1 MCVLLHYFEIQSAF
15 MSDQNH
21 HLDTLH
27 DIKQMMERSSRFIS
41 LSGLSGIAAG
51 ICALIGA
58 WFAHGIIDGN
68 RLSVANLKHV
78 TRRSNDTITLKDWMG
93 NSLVQ
98 IAIITFIASLVLAFI
113 FTYLRSKKTNTPI
126 WGHTA
131 KRLMINVMVPM
142 IAGGIYLLKL
152 IENEAYGYIAPG
164 CLIFYGLA
172 VLNASK
178 YTLSETRLLGY
189 SEILLG
195 IISLW
200 FIEYGIYFWA
210 IGFGVLHIFYGALM
224 WWKYE
229 RSSA

>member
-1 MCVLLHYFEIQSAF
+1 

-21 HLDTLH
+21 HLNTLQ

-58 WFAHGIIDGN
+58 WFAHGIIDNN
-68 RLSVANLKHV
+68 RSSIANLKTIHHNDD
-78 TRRSNDTITLKDWMG
+78 SNISLAAYMG
-93 NSLVQ
+93 NALMQ
-98 IAIITFIASLVLAFI
+98 IAALTFLAALVLAFA
-113 FTYLRSKKTNTPI
+113 FTYLRSRKTNTPI
-126 WGHTA
+126 WGSTA
-131 KRLMINVMVPM
+131 RRVMINVAIPM
-142 IAGGIYLLKL
+142 IVGGIYLLKL

-178 YTLSETRLLGY
+178 YTLPELRYLSFGLL
-189 SEILLG
+189 LLG
-195 IISLW
+195 IINLW
-200 FIEYGIYFWA
+200 YVGYGIYFWA
-210 IGFGVLHIFYGALM
+210 MGFGVLHIIYGAIM

>member
-1 MCVLLHYFEIQSAF
+1 

-21 HLDTLH
+21 HLNTLQ

-58 WFAHGIIDGN
+58 WFAHGIIDNN
-68 RLSVANLKHV
+68 RSSIANLKTIHH
-78 TRRSNDTITLKDWMG
+78 NDDSTISLAAYMG
-93 NSLVQ
+93 NPLMQ
-98 IAIITFIASLVLAFI
+98 IAALTFLAALVLAFA
-113 FTYLRSKKTNTPI
+113 FTYLRSRKTNTPI
-126 WGHTA
+126 WGSTA
-131 KRLMINVMVPM
+131 RRVMINVAIPM
-142 IAGGIYLLKL
+142 IVGGIYLLKL

-178 YTLSETRLLGY
+178 YTLPELRYLSFGLL
-189 SEILLG
+189 LLG
-195 IISLW
+195 IINLW
-200 FIEYGIYFWA
+200 YVGYGIYFWA
-210 IGFGVLHIFYGALM
+210 MGFGVLHIIYGAIM

>member
-1 MCVLLHYFEIQSAF
+1 

-21 HLDTLH
+21 HLDTLQ
-27 DIKQMMERSSRFIS
+27 DIRQMMERSSRFIS

-58 WFAHGIIDGN
+58 WFAHGIIDNN
-68 RLSVANLKHV
+68 RNSVANLK
-78 TRRSNDTITLKDWMG
+78 TITRNNYDSISLADYMG
-93 NSLVQ
+93 NSLMQ
-98 IAIITFIASLVLAFI
+98 IAALTFVAALVLAFA

-126 WGHTA
+126 WGSTA
-131 KRLMINVMVPM
+131 RRVMINVAIPM
-142 IAGGIYLLKL
+142 IVGGIYLLKL

-178 YTLSETRLLGY
+178 YTLPELRYLSFGLL
-189 SEILLG
+189 LLG
-195 IISLW
+195 IINLW
-200 FIEYGIYFWA
+200 YVGYGIYFWA
-210 IGFGVLHIFYGALM
+210 MGFGVLHIIYGVIM